1 MKISCD
7 EKICVRCLACVSESE
22 FGGITY
28 RNGKIIFDETRAE
41 DWATIA
47 AICPVGAIKLIT
59 FGGVKMDN
67 NLVIRG
73 VKIFK
78 PEGQVETTNIFIS
91 GDKISKIARGEV
103 DSSNVIDGKNKFAT
117 PGLVNAHTH
126 ASMTLLRSYSDDK
139 ALMDWLNKDIW
150 PIEAKMTRR
159 DIYFGAALAAIEMI
173 RGGTT
178 AFADM
183 YGPCMEEVA
192 KVVDESGMRGS
203 LCRGLISFADG
214 DKKLAENIELYKNF
228 HGAADGRI
236 QIMFG
241 PHAIYTCPPDYLRK
255 VAAEAQKLGA
265 EIHIHMNETQTEIN
279 DCMKNYGKR
288 PFEVV
293 DETGLFDNGTLA
305 AHCVHLSDSEIE
317 IIKRKKIR
325 VAHNPG
331 SNMKLAS
338 GIAPVKKLLDE
349 KITVAL
355 GTDGASSNNNLD
367 MLEEIRLAA
376 LLAKVDTLDPLAVP
390 ANQALQMATEFGA
403 KALGLQNVG
412 RLEVGCKADIVLWNM
427 RGVDWQ
433 PNYNPA
439 SLLVYSA
446 NSSSAD
452 TVIVDGKILMQNR
465 ELKTLD
471 EEKII
476 AEFTTCANRLTK
488 N

>member
-1 MKISCD
+1 MKNFVIS
-7 EKICVRCLACVSESE
+7 
-22 FGGITY
+22 
-28 RNGKIIFDETRAE
+28 N
-41 DWATIA
+41 
-47 AICPVGAIKLIT
+47 
-59 FGGVKMDN
+59 VKM
-67 NLVIRG
+67 
-73 VKIFK
+73 FK
-78 PEGQVETTNIFIS
+78 PSGEVVTANIHVS
-91 GDKISKIARGEV
+91 GDKISKITQGEV
-103 DSSNVIDGKNKFAT
+103 TDGKIIDGKNKFAT

-139 ALMDWLNKDIW
+139 ALMDWLQKDIW
-150 PIEAKMTRR
+150 PIEAKMKRQ
-159 DIYFGAALAAIEMI
+159 DIYWGAKLAAVEMI

-192 KVVDESGMRGS
+192 KVVDESGLRGS
-203 LCRGLISFADG
+203 LSQGLISFANG
-214 DKKLAENIELYKNF
+214 EKKLASNVELYKNF

-236 QIMFG
+236 TIMLG
-241 PHAIYTCPPDYLRK
+241 PHAIYTCPPDYLKK

-265 EIHIHMNETQTEIN
+265 EIHMHMNETKTEIE
-279 DCMKNYGKR
+279 DCLKNYGKR

-293 DETGLFDNGTLA
+293 AETGLLDLGMLA
-305 AHCVHLSDSEIE
+305 AHCVWLSDEEID
-317 IIKRKKIR
+317 IISKKNVR

-338 GIAPVKKLLDE
+338 GIAPVTKLLA
-349 KITVAL
+349 KGVTVAL

-390 ANQALQMATEFGA
+390 AAQAIQMATENGA
-403 KALGLQNVG
+403 KAIGLQNVG
-412 RLEVGCKADIVLWNM
+412 KLEEGYKADIVLWDM
-427 RGVDWQ
+427 SGVDWQ

-446 NSSSAD
+446 NSSAVD
-452 TVIVDGKILMQNR
+452 TVIVDGKILMQGR

-471 EEKII
+471 EEKIL
-476 AEFTTCANRLTK
+476 AEFNSCANRLTK

>member
-1 MKISCD
+1 MNNFVIS
-7 EKICVRCLACVSESE
+7 
-22 FGGITY
+22 
-28 RNGKIIFDETRAE
+28 
-41 DWATIA
+41 
-47 AICPVGAIKLIT
+47 
-59 FGGVKMDN
+59 GVKM
-67 NLVIRG
+67 
-73 VKIFK
+73 FK
-78 PEGQVETTNIFIS
+78 PSGEVETANIFIS
-91 GDKISKIARGEV
+91 GDKISKITQGAVEGA
-103 DSSNVIDGKNKFAT
+103 NVIDGRGKFAT

-139 ALMDWLNKDIW
+139 ALMDWLQKDIW
-150 PIEAKMTRR
+150 PIEDKMTRQ
-159 DIYFGAALAAIEMI
+159 DIYWGAALAAVEMI

-192 KVVDESGMRGS
+192 KVVDESGLRGS
-203 LCRGLISFADG
+203 LSQGLISFANG
-214 DKKLAENIELYKNF
+214 DKKLASNVELYKNF
-228 HGAADGRI
+228 HDAADGRI
-236 QIMFG
+236 TVMFG
-241 PHAIYTCPPDYLRK
+241 PHAIYTCPPDYLKK

-265 EIHIHMNETQTEIN
+265 EIHMHMNETQTEID
-279 DCMKNYGKR
+279 DCLKNYGKR

-293 DETGLFDNGTLA
+293 AETGLFDNGTLA
-305 AHCVHLSDSEIE
+305 AHCVYLSDAEIE

-338 GIAPVKKLLDE
+338 GIAPVTKLLAE
-349 KITVAL
+349 GVTVAL

-367 MLEEIRLAA
+367 MLEEVRLAA
-376 LLAKVDTLDPLAVP
+376 LLAKVDTLNPLAVP
-390 ANQALQMATEFGA
+390 AAQALQMATKNGA
-403 KALGLQNVG
+403 KALGLQNAG
-412 RLEVGCKADIVLWNM
+412 RLEVGCKADIVLWDM
-427 RGVDWQ
+427 RGIDWQ

-446 NSSSAD
+446 NSAAAD

-476 AEFTTCANRLTK
+476 AEFTNCVNRLTSK
-488 N
+488 

>member
-1 MKISCD
+1 
-7 EKICVRCLACVSESE
+7 
-22 FGGITY
+22 
-28 RNGKIIFDETRAE
+28 
-41 DWATIA
+41 
-47 AICPVGAIKLIT
+47 
-59 FGGVKMDN
+59 MDN
-67 NLVIRG
+67 SFMIGN
-73 VKIFK
+73 VKIFTSQ
-78 PEGQVETTNIFIS
+78 GRVEKADIYITD
-91 GDKISKIARGEV
+91 DKISEIHWHGNRDRPDVPTPKKI
-103 DSSNVIDGKNKFAT
+103 IDGRNKFAT

-139 ALMDWLNKDIW
+139 SLMDWLNKDIW
-150 PIEAKMTRR
+150 PVEAKMNRQ
-159 DIYFGAALAAIEMI
+159 DIYWGAALAAVEMI
-173 RGGTT
+173 RGGMT

-183 YGPCMEEVA
+183 YGPNMEEVA

-214 DKKLAENIELYKNF
+214 DKKLADNVELYKNF
-228 HGAADGRI
+228 HGAANGRI
-236 QIMFG
+236 TVMLG

-255 VAAEAQKLGA
+255 VANAAQKLGA
-265 EIHIHMNETQTEIN
+265 KIHIHMNETQTEID
-279 DCMKNYGKR
+279 DCIKNYGKR

-293 DETGLFDNGTLA
+293 DETGLFDTGTLA
-305 AHCVHLSDSEIE
+305 AHCVYLSDSEIE
-317 IIKRKKIR
+317 ILKQKNIH

-338 GIAPVKKLLDE
+338 GICPVKKLLDE
-349 KITVAL
+349 GITVAL

-376 LLAKVDTLDPLAVP
+376 LLAKVATLDPLAVP

-403 KALGLQNVG
+403 KALGLKHVG
-412 RLEVGCKADIVLWNM
+412 KLEVGCKADIVLWDM

-446 NSSSAD
+446 NSSAAD
-452 TVIVDGKILMQNR
+452 TVIIDGKILMQNR

-476 AEFTTCANRLTK
+476 AEFTACTNRLTGK
-488 N
+488 